1 MPTAEEAFDFFTRDF
16 DPEEEPAVEKADT
29 EKKEK
34 AEGEEGEEPKEG
46 DEEEVI
52 NESDMDSML
61 VYRFGLCLS

>member
-52 NESDMDSML
+52 N
-61 VYRFGLCLS
+61 